1 MTGSELSGRLADL
14 RQMERDGTDTS
25 ETQAALIEAHLSQPS
40 DALSHEL
47 AARIHAQEASHD

>member
-25 ETQAALIEAHLSQPS
+25 ETQAAQR
-40 DALSHEL
+40 
-47 AARIHAQEASHD
+47 ARRPRTNCVGTVPHDRLPNEFGG